1 MFFFFFFIKIFGELS
16 ERVTAAREKIHSVKE
31 NLNACKQLLNC
42 RREELMKLWLE
53 GIEHKYE
60 LQLLNDV

>member
-1 MFFFFFFIKIFGELS
+1 MIFPQIFGELS

-53 GIEHKYE
+53 GVEHKHV
-60 LQLLNDV
+60 LQLLNDM